1 MNREISTYKGNLY
14 QGYPTYDQA
23 VEAFENYQK
32 YKKRANS
39 VGAGVAEVV
48 KAKEEVKNG
57 PIIGNRLETTIS
69 KKDFIIAALVVIVFV
84 QLIVIFKY

>member
-1 MNREISTYKGNLY
+1 M
-14 QGYPTYDQA
+14 
-23 VEAFENYQK
+23 
-32 YKKRANS
+32 
-39 VGAGVAEVV
+39 V